1 MLRFLLS
8 NIFDLYHKE
17 NHYRIF
23 TQSNFYLF
31 SYLIRSKT
39 LTNSAITPFVAETIC
54 PLTRTLEIY
63 DTSKLVWT
71 QYLASLSSTYPWI
84 TSWTD
89 PVGSAPAYTTTT
101 NGFVVT
107 TADYATYDNE
117 FNSPSVF

>member
-1 MLRFLLS
+1 M
-8 NIFDLYHKE
+8 YHACQRNTLAFNSDQANVQFIIVKPGG
-17 NHYRIF
+17 
-23 TQSNFYLF
+23 TATP
-31 SYLIRSKT
+31 KT

-117 FNSPSVF
+117 LISPSVF